1 MEPCRNPI
9 RHLSNRQVV
18 LLFPVV
24 AAVVPPT
31 GLDMEWIVSLITN
44 NRARQ
49 IEQSYRQVTGDLAL
63 HFPVVPWWSVWL
75 GYLLLA
81 IRSHAT
87 INTTAMHIDHPVE
100 LLCYTQPCS
109 LFFWWLSENTVG
121 VVVEN
126 ADLLS
131 DTIPY
136 VLGIC
141 TDSCQVELWWMQE
154 IHDLQ
159 RGLSLMRDHPLF
171 ERTVVALAPHL
182 FDSLLVRSDVLPV
195 LIWDSSN

>member
-1 MEPCRNPI
+1 MPPLIQRPCTLIIP
-9 RHLSNRQVV
+9 LSCCATLNRV
-18 LLFPVV
+18 L
-24 AAVVPPT
+24 
-31 GLDMEWIVSLITN
+31 S
-44 NRARQ
+44 
-49 IEQSYRQVTGDLAL
+49 
-63 HFPVVPWWSVWL
+63 
-75 GYLLLA
+75 
-81 IRSHAT
+81 
-87 INTTAMHIDHPVE
+87 
-100 LLCYTQPCS
+100 
-109 LFFWWLSENTVG
+109 FFWWLSENTVG

-182 FDSLLVRSDVLPV
+182 LDSLLVRSDVLPV